1 MDWHKEML
9 FNAVAMSSLLFS
21 SCDVELLNRVGA
33 NTTDKLSMVILFT
46 DAFAA
51 TSARN
56 LKNTETEE
64 KQLGKI
70 NNGYYTISCYLEGT
84 YIYTVI

>member
-1 MDWHKEML
+1 MPILTLILDSITSIKRDLRMDWHKEML

-33 NTTDKLSMVILFT
+33 KTTDKLSMVILFT

-56 LKNTETEE
+56 LKNTEREE
-64 KQLGKI
+64 K
-70 NNGYYTISCYLEGT
+70 
-84 YIYTVI
+84 